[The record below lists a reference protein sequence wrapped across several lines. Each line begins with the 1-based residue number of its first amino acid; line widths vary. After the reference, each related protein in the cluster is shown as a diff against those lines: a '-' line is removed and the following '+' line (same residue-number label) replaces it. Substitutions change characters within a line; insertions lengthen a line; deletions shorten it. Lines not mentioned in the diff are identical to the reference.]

1 MPVDP
6 PNVQALDIL
15 TVIIKFMVLF
25 IMSFI
30 IYLELFQLFFKI
42 IIQEEVLKTLELIH
56 HFVY

>member
-15 TVIIKFMVLF
+15 TVIIMFMVLF